1 MTNEELRAILT
12 EDIENARKK
21 MQFYREHHLAEA
33 AHYAS
38 KLAENIELALTTL
51 PSDDDPEID

>member
-1 MTNEELRAILT
+1 MTKDELRAMLT
-12 EDIENARKK
+12 QDIDDARKK
-21 MQFYREHHLAEA
+21 SQFYREHRLTEA

-51 PSDDDPEID
+51 PSDDDPQID